1 MSRRLILDPPRL
13 HLTLQRL
20 CRQLIENYGDFQDT
34 VFVGLQPRGIYLSDR
49 LVSSLAEL
57 QNQLPP
63 VGHLDI
69 TFFRDDFR
77 RRQEPL
83 KANETRMPFII
94 ENKRVVLIDDVL
106 FTGRSVRAALDAMA
120 AYGRPVS
127 VELLVLVDRMHTR
140 ELPIEAS
147 YTGIKVNT
155 IASQRVLVE
164 WEENQGQV
172 WLLDQ
177 TDKKS

>member
-1 MSRRLILDPPRL
+1 MIIDPQRLE
-13 HLTLQRL
+13 LTLQRL
-20 CRQLIENYGDFQDT
+20 CRQLIENYGDFQNT
-34 VFVGLQPRGIYLSDR
+34 VFVGLQPRGIFLADR
-49 LVSSLAEL
+49 LINVLGNLQSSL
-57 QNQLPP
+57 PP
-63 VGHLDI
+63 LGYLDI

-77 RRQEPL
+77 RRHEPL

-94 ENKRVVLIDDVL
+94 ENKKVVLIDDVL

-120 AYGRPVS
+120 AFGRPVS

-155 IASQRVLVE
+155 IASQKVLVE
-164 WEENQGQV
+164 WTENHGEV
-172 WLLDQ
+172 WLLEQ